1 MKINYLNANIINSKN
16 FYIHDD
22 WFEKITY
29 ELDDNRNGTINLY
42 LDKYGII
49 EHEYYIQFINVIG
62 FEATSC
68 AFWGKSSN
76 VFYMEYMSTD
86 EQTLLPKLYEIKKQQ
101 KKPEICKPLDNKN
114 YIETTIYFKS
124 GDKLTI
130 VCEEIYADD
139 LGIKPSPRWDG

>member
-1 MKINYLNANIINSKN
+1 MKIDYLNANIINSKN

-29 ELDDNRNGTINLY
+29 ELDNDCNGTINLY

-49 EHEYYIQFINVIG
+49 ERKYCIQFINVIG

-68 AFWGKSSN
+68 VFWGKSSN
-76 VFYMEYMSTD
+76 ILDMEYMSPD
-86 EQTLLPKLYEIKKQQ
+86 EQTLLPKLYEIKNQQ
-101 KKPEICKPLDNKN
+101 KEPKACKPLANKN
-114 YIETTIYFKS
+114 YIETTVYFKS

-130 VCEEIYADD
+130 VCEAICVDD
-139 LGIKPSPRWDG
+139 EMV